1 MSITFIARNRGTSRH
16 RLGDLRKASWLG
28 GINEHNVTFAQRSAQ
43 KDLSLI
49 HVISKLFELQP
60 WWLHFHHNLLTC
72 CHLLHIRLNDVPAMK
87 WPASSVITVEGKLD
101 NLSELGMLDRETDKR
116 IWKRFISILETRS
129 RDCSRFSFFFRELI
143 SWNECVFYLF
153 SSVKIILAYIY
164 QKRSKFHAKIRSALT
179 F

>member
-28 GINEHNVTFAQRSAQ
+28 GINEHNVTFAQRSVQ

-129 RDCSRFSFFFRELI
+129 RDCSRLSFFLGSSFPEMSVCFTFSLQWKSFWHTSI
-143 SWNECVFYLF
+143 KNEANSMQRLDP
-153 SSVKIILAYIY
+153 
-164 QKRSKFHAKIRSALT
+164 H
-179 F
+179 

>member
-28 GINEHNVTFAQRSAQ
+28 GINEHNVTFAQRSVQ

-129 RDCSRFSFFFRELI
+129 RDCSRFSFFRELI
-143 SWNECVFYLF
+143 SWNECVLPFL
-153 SSVKIILAYIY
+153 SSENHSGIHL
-164 QKRSKFHAKIRSALT
+164 SKTKQIPCKD
-179 F
+179 